1 MQLTVQELL
10 IDAMSLIGATA
21 IDETPTTSE
30 LNLGLRVANMMIDR
44 WSSMPLML
52 RSTDTL
58 SFVANPGQAV
68 YSIGEYGADINSK
81 KPIKVFSGFVRDQG
95 KVDYPLD
102 IVDKSVY
109 DSLQDKD
116 ISTGRPTMLIYDPMG
131 TEQWT
136 PYGNIILY
144 YTPDQTYTVYFDC
157 TRDVC
162 EFEDL
167 EETVD
172 FEPIYYEALK
182 YGIAVRLFRHFHA
195 VSVPIPADLLKMEA
209 DTLRAIY
216 SMNNRTILSA
226 SDFPQRGG
234 KYNVYT
240 DQGY

>member
-1 MQLTVQELL
+1 MSSKYWGNRRKIDFL
-10 IDAMSLIGATA
+10 IKI
-21 IDETPTTSE
+21 
-30 LNLGLRVANMMIDR
+30 
-44 WSSMPLML
+44 
-52 RSTDTL
+52 
-58 SFVANPGQAV
+58 
-68 YSIGEYGADINSK
+68 
-81 KPIKVFSGFVRDQG
+81 FSGFVRDQG

-116 ISTGRPTMLIYDPMG
+116 ISTGRPSMLIYDPMG

-144 YTPDQTYTVYFDC
+144 YTPDQAYTVFFDC

-167 EETVD
+167 ESTVD

-195 VSVPIPADLLKMEA
+195 VNVPIPPDLLKMES
-209 DTLRAIY
+209 DTIRTLY
-216 SMNNRTILSA
+216 TLNNRSPLSA

>member
-167 EETVD
+167 EDTVD